1 VQSRRRWRV
10 RKQTTRLQEDGM
22 IKVSV
27 LYPHSASATFDMAY
41 YLEKHMP
48 MVRQKLGAACKGTA
62 VEQGIGGGAP
72 GAPPTYIAMGHLLF
86 DSAEAFQSAFAPHA
100 AAIMGDIPNYTKI
113 QPIIQVSEVKL

>member
-1 VQSRRRWRV
+1 
-10 RKQTTRLQEDGM
+10 M

-100 AAIMGDIPNYTKI
+100 AAIMGDIPNYTQI